1 MAVTKLI
8 LFNDALQLLGER
20 NLSSLTE
27 SREPRRLLDQVWD
40 NGCVNYCLS
49 QGQWNFATRSSMLTY
64 NSSITPAFGLPRAFT
79 RPTDNLRT
87 IVIAQ
92 DEYFRAAV
100 NYSDEGAYIY
110 SNIDEIYIKYVSSD
124 TAYGNDLSL
133 WPLTFSE
140 YVSAYLASKIAHV
153 LIQDKKER
161 DRIYAYMMAKLSDA
175 KVKDALAEG
184 TQFIPRGSWVS
195 AKLGY
200 TGAREDLSNRT

>member
-1 MAVTKLI
+1 MATKLSI
-8 LFNDALQLLGER
+8 WNDALQLLGER

-27 SREPRRLLDQVWD
+27 SREPRRLLDQVWN
-40 NGCVNYCLS
+40 NGGVNFCLA
-49 QGQWNFATRSSMLTY
+49 QGQWNFATRSSRLTY
-64 NSSITPAFGLPRAFT
+64 NASITPSFGLSRAFT

-87 IVIAQ
+87 IVITS
-92 DEYFRAAV
+92 DEYFRQALK
-100 NYSDEGAYIY
+100 YSDEGAYIY
-110 SNIDEIYIKYVSSD
+110 ASIDEIYIRYVSSD

-133 WPLTFSE
+133 WPMTFSE

-153 LIQDKKER
+153 LTQDKKER
-161 DRIYAYMMAKLSDA
+161 DRIYAYMQAKLSDA
-175 KVKDALAEG
+175 KIKDALAEG